1 MDPISVLIGF
11 IIGSFVGTLI
21 GAIGVTLK
29 MVKDGVDLSPF
40 TFSNQKKD
48 AIERKKKKRN
58 KR

>member
-1 MDPISVLIGF
+1 MDLISVLIGF

-48 AIERKKKKRN
+48 KIERKKRQ
-58 KR
+58 RR